1 MSKSLNDRIDEL
13 EKQLKELQHK
23 LDYVSDRAEEKSPQ
37 PTSQIGQIQFKHG
50 VMPSSG
56 TGLGRV
62 WTYPGHIVWNDADN
76 LTPPYGTQPA
86 DPNKGYNK
94 HSHSRYAGGALD
106 IHTLELVEYET
117 SDSEAENPV
126 ILDYNGVPVNKHC
139 QAYWKD
145 LPNIAKADDGTTDK
159 IGMLDIEFDEQNK
172 KWVTGASM
180 VDVERTYLVQYIWKK
195 DGGEVSPD
203 TPGAEKSIKTD
214 SNGNEMKSSLLYT
227 SDADANEN
235 LNKSNVI
242 WDEDAQSWR
251 FYSVFKPYFELEE

>member
-1 MSKSLNDRIDEL
+1 MAKSLNSRILEL
-13 EKQLKELQHK
+13 EQLVKQLQDK
-23 LDYVSDRAEEKSPQ
+23 LNYVSSRTEEKSPQ
-37 PTSQIGQIQFKHG
+37 PTSQVGKIQLKQG
-50 VMPSSG
+50 IMPSTG
-56 TGLGRV
+56 TGLGQV
-62 WTYPGHIVWNDADN
+62 GMYQGNIIWNDASAKR
-76 LTPPYGTQPA
+76 PAFGTQPI
-86 DPNKGYNK
+86 DPTKGYNK

-117 SDSEAENPV
+117 IDSEAENPV
-126 ILDYNGVPVNKHC
+126 ILDCNGVPVNKHC
-139 QAYWKD
+139 QGYWKV

-172 KWVTGASM
+172 KWVAGASM

-214 SNGNEMKSSLLYT
+214 DNGNKMKSPLLYT
-227 SDADANEN
+227 LSSVVNEN

-242 WDEDAQSWR
+242 WDKDAECWR
-251 FYSVFKPYFELEE
+251 FYAVFKPAPSEEE